1 MPALTGTLRGT
12 VAYAII
18 LATGAA
24 GYLKAPVW
32 LVLAGAMALTLADW
46 GLRGLPPSA
55 RMTWTSK
62 TATYFATGVVANLI
76 LAVIAFAAGRVV
88 RWLLG

>member
-1 MPALTGTLRGT
+1 
-12 VAYAII
+12 
-18 LATGAA
+18 
-24 GYLKAPVW
+24 
-32 LVLAGAMALTLADW
+32 MALTVADW